1 MVAIGIVT
9 EISVLVLEPAISKM
23 LHEWTLLGS
32 SQRRLRTERRKM
44 SEVLLLAGS
53 SERIFVRM

>member
-9 EISVLVLEPAISKM
+9 EISALVLEPAISKM

-32 SQRRLRTERRKM
+32 SQRRLRAERRKM
-44 SEVLLLAGS
+44 REVLLLAGS